1 MGVLKNGVFGVDRGI
16 GMVYGVKLVVLMGC
30 GVVVVDLDVNWEGI
44 IVWGNFWGWV
54 VFWKVKLVRVLVNVI
69 FVFV

>member
-44 IVWGNFWGWV
+44 IV
-54 VFWKVKLVRVLVNVI
+54 
-69 FVFV
+69 